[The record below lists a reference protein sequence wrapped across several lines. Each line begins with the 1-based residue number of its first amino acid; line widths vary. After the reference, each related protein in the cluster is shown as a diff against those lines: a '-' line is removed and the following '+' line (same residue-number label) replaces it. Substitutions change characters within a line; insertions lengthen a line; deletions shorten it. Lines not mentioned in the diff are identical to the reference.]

1 MADTLMITL
10 HKINIKQHSHITQK
24 VDSCTRCCPR
34 HSPRRC
40 RRRCGCHCDDLLE
53 GQRVFAAQLHACSA
67 LASSSISGGGGS
79 SSGGSSIS
87 SSSSGGGITTR
98 LYDLQKAFNCNCTEG
113 RYITRHTDAFP
124 RRETQFGIWRK
135 QDQGHTSH
143 VTRYTSYVIRHTS
156 HVTRHTSHVTHHT
169 SHITRHTSHVTRHT
183 SQVTFS

>member
-1 MADTLMITL
+1 MADILMITL

-67 LASSSISGGGGS
+67 LASSS
-79 SSGGSSIS
+79 
-87 SSSSGGGITTR
+87 SSSSGGNTTR

-113 RYITRHTDAFP
+113 RYITRHTDAFHGVRP
-124 RRETQFGIWRK
+124 SLEFGESKIK
-135 QDQGHTSH
+135 
-143 VTRYTSYVIRHTS
+143 
-156 HVTRHTSHVTHHT
+156 VTRHTSHVTGHLLMM
-169 SHITRHTSHVTRHT
+169 SKMISGCTREETQRWDSKRHA
-183 SQVTFS
+183 FDEA